1 MDCGDCHLGNLG
13 PLADADGHVDVQIRD
28 LDQTV
33 IGNPVHDLVRLAL
46 SLASAARGSDL
57 PGVTTAHI
65 LEEMMNG
72 YEGALAGRFNGQTE
86 KNHRPKLIRAILD
99 QAVHRK
105 WRQLAKERIEDVKP
119 TIPLGKRFWA
129 LTKRE
134 RKALKDLLKS
144 DGARELIT
152 ALKGRREHDKIEV
165 LDAAYWMKGCS
176 SLGRLR
182 YAVLIG
188 VADGEPDSNNLCL
201 IDIKEGV
208 LAAAPRAKD
217 AKMPRDNAERVV
229 AGARALSPN
238 LGGADDGRPAV
249 RQKRHRAGVD
259 AARPQDRDRPT
270 QPRAG
275 HRDCRI
281 SGGRR
286 RARPCAADGR
296 SDASKLESG
305 IGPQPLQDAR
315 RTVMALAERSGAGGV
330 A

>member
-1 MDCGDCHLGNLG
+1 
-13 PLADADGHVDVQIRD
+13 
-28 LDQTV
+28 
-33 IGNPVHDLVRLAL
+33 
-46 SLASAARGSDL
+46 
-57 PGVTTAHI
+57 
-65 LEEMMNG
+65 MNG

-86 KNHRPKLIRAILD
+86 KNHRPNLIRAILD
-99 QAVHRK
+99 QAVHRN
-105 WRQLAKERIEDVKP
+105 WRQLAKERIEDVRP

-182 YAVLIG
+182 YAVLIS

-229 AGARALSPN
+229 AGGRALSPN
-238 LGGADDGRPAV
+238 LGERMMAARLFDKSVTERELMPQDLKIEIAQLSREQATAIAGYL
-249 RQKRHRAGVD
+249 AGVVG
-259 AARPQDRDRPT
+259 
-270 QPRAG
+270 RAQ
-275 HRDCRI
+275 
-281 SGGRR
+281 
-286 RARPCAADGR
+286 A
-296 SDASKLESG
+296 
-305 IGPQPLQDAR
+305 
-315 RTVMALAERSGAGGV
+315 
-330 A
+330 

>member
-1 MDCGDCHLGNLG
+1 MAFDYAKISGPKRRAEVLLRTRNLKMARNAHAYVRGSTVKFYEWLEDGGRKLPAGPSVWICGDCHLGNLG

-57 PGVTTAHI
+57 PGVTTARM

-72 YEGALAGRFNGQTE
+72 YEGALAGRFGGQVE
-86 KNHRPKLIRAILD
+86 KNHRPKLIREVLD
-99 QAVHRK
+99 RAVRRK
-105 WRQLAKERIEDVKP
+105 WRQLAEERIENIKP

-152 ALKGRREHDKIEV
+152 ALKGRHDDDKIEV

-188 VADGEPDSNNLCL
+188 VADGEPGSNNLCL
-201 IDIKEGV
+201 IDIKGGRARRSAAREGC
-208 LAAAPRAKD
+208 
-217 AKMPRDNAERVV
+217 E
-229 AGARALSPN
+229 
-238 LGGADDGRPAV
+238 
-249 RQKRHRAGVD
+249 D
-259 AARPQDRDRPT
+259 AAR
-270 QPRAG
+270 
-275 HRDCRI
+275 
-281 SGGRR
+281 
-286 RARPCAADGR
+286 
-296 SDASKLESG
+296 
-305 IGPQPLQDAR
+305 
-315 RTVMALAERSGAGGV
+315 
-330 A
+330 